1 MVMVKATRESETGVL
16 PTAGQLAE
24 MTRFNEEL
32 AKAGVL
38 LVGEGL
44 APSARGKRVHFDG
57 HGGRHATDGP
67 FAETKELVAGLW
79 VWQVRSMEEALE
91 WVRRCPAPFEGECQ
105 IEIRPL
111 LEAEDFG
118 AALSPELR
126 AAEERLRAGLAS
138 RD

>member
-1 MVMVKATRESETGVL
+1 M
-16 PTAGQLAE
+16 
-24 MTRFNEEL
+24 
-32 AKAGVL
+32 
-38 LVGEGL
+38 
-44 APSARGKRVHFDG
+44 D
-57 HGGRHATDGP
+57 
-67 FAETKELVAGLW
+67 
-79 VWQVRSMEEALE
+79 EALE